1 MPIYYIYCAKKIK
14 LKYINLKHNL
24 KLTIFSKAS
33 IIFHKNFANEEK
45 FLFKIILHNAHIYD
59 KMTQYLSLLDLLFW
73 QI

>member
-33 IIFHKNFANEEK
+33 IIFHKNFVNFVNEEK
-45 FLFKIILHNAHIYD
+45 FCLRLYHIMLTY
-59 KMTQYLSLLDLLFW
+59 MTK
-73 QI
+73 